1 MSRPSLKDQRSE
13 QILDAYLTCVAQ
25 FGLEG
30 ATQERIAAE
39 AGVKRPLLRHNL
51 GNKTQMISALTAHV
65 VECFAASTHALAVA
79 LAEIS
84 TPVELVE
91 LIFAKD
97 EASDPR
103 LMLAWQALTASVV
116 EYPEMREPLLESL
129 TRFLDVIGDALK
141 RVAPKA
147 DSRRIRVVAQ
157 GIAAPYMALDAM
169 SPLCPP
175 VEWQAELKQAACL
188 LAASLEADQ

>member
-13 QILDAYLTCVAQ
+13 QILDAYLTCVAR

-39 AGVKRPLLRHNL
+39 AGVKRPLLRHYL
-51 GNKTQMISALTAHV
+51 GNKEQMISALTTYV
-65 VECFAASTHALAVA
+65 DESFAASTEALAVA
-79 LAEIS
+79 FAEIS

-91 LIFAKD
+91 LIFSKGA
-97 EASDPR
+97 ASDPR
-103 LMLAWQALTASVV
+103 LMLAWQALTASVSDH
-116 EYPEMREPLLESL
+116 PEMRNPLLESL
-129 TRFLDVIGDALK
+129 ARFLGVIADALQ
-141 RVAPKA
+141 RVAPGV
-147 DSRRIRVVAQ
+147 DGGRIRVVAQ
-157 GIAAPYMALDAM
+157 GIAAPYMGLDAM